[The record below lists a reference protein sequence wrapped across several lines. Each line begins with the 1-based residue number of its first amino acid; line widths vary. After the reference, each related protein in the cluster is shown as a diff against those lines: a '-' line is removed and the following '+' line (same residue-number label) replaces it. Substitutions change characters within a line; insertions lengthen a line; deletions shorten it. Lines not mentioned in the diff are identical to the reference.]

1 MQLDYRKEIAT
12 RRAEIELIKKENAK
26 KNEEEADVPPP
37 LTLEKKARKEI
48 RQGSRWTV
56 TQGQPVQGW
65 SAWISEAVEAS

>member
-37 LTLEKKARKEI
+37 LTLEEKARKEI
-48 RQGSRWTV
+48 RQGSR
-56 TQGQPVQGW
+56 
-65 SAWISEAVEAS
+65 

>member
-37 LTLEKKARKEI
+37 LILEKKARKEI
-48 RQGSRWTV
+48 RQGSR
-56 TQGQPVQGW
+56 
-65 SAWISEAVEAS
+65 